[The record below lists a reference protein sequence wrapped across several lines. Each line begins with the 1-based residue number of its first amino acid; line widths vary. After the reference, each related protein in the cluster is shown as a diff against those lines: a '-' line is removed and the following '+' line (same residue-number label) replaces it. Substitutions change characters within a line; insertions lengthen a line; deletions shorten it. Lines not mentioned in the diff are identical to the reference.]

1 MDSKLINLLLDFI
14 HFLFG
19 LVEDTLNLQAL
30 GVGGGSQK
38 QK

>member
-1 MDSKLINLLLDFI
+1 MDSELINLLLGFI
-14 HFLFG
+14 SFLFV
-19 LVEDTLNLQAL
+19 LVEDTSNLQAL